1 MKLNLYGLIISLIA
15 LLPILFE
22 YLFKMRRNTRHLEL
36 RNLRF
41 ISLIGLTYFSI
52 FSIFGYGYHKIN
64 DILNSIC
71 FSFLSIVVMLYY
83 LFFTISFIKRNEYLK
98 LNYRLNV
105 KLFRGMVF
113 LIPSIFMFNPY
124 TLFFSISYIIL
135 EILIE
140 VKK

>member
-52 FSIFGYGYHKIN
+52 
-64 DILNSIC
+64 
-71 FSFLSIVVMLYY
+71 
-83 LFFTISFIKRNEYLK
+83 
-98 LNYRLNV
+98 
-105 KLFRGMVF
+105 
-113 LIPSIFMFNPY
+113 
-124 TLFFSISYIIL
+124 
-135 EILIE
+135 
-140 VKK
+140 